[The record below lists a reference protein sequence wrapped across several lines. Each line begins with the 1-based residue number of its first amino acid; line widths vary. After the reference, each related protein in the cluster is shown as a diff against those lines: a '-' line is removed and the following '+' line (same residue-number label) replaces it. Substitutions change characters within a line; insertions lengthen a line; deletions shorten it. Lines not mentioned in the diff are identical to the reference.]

1 MNKSCNGQSYSLFGC
16 GGVGMGP
23 GVTGG
28 ISVGGR
34 VDPGSGLG
42 APLGCGVGVTVL
54 HTGTLQQGSLG
65 SWARTQ

>member
-1 MNKSCNGQSYSLFGC
+1 MGC

-34 VDPGSGLG
+34 VDPGSGVG

-54 HTGTLQQGSLG
+54 HTGVLQQGSMG
-65 SWARTQ
+65 SWAMIQ

>member
-1 MNKSCNGQSYSLFGC
+1 MGC

-34 VDPGSGLG
+34 VDPGSGVG
-42 APLGCGVGVTVL
+42 APLGCGCGVGVTVL
-54 HTGTLQQGSLG
+54 HTGVLQQGSMG
-65 SWARTQ
+65 SWAMIQ